1 MMSEGLSSEEK
12 WHNWY
17 STALF
22 LYNAYLSAHIEHRES
37 PLGEDDER
45 QDHDEHQPQIDVLQH
60 VPERGMRGSS

>member
-1 MMSEGLSSEEK
+1 MYAYQHTQSIESRHLERMMSEGLSSEEK

-37 PLGEDDER
+37 PLREESGLDTD
-45 QDHDEHQPQIDVLQH
+45 
-60 VPERGMRGSS
+60 